1 MRRLIQAAAAQ
12 SMVLDALQGETFVIA
27 LGASVQTL
35 RVKNASPGM
44 LYVFL
49 LKQNFSGGNSFAW
62 GTDIRNGTGV
72 DPRPFAVTVQSFIA
86 DTGGILKANLPGTWS
101 Q

>member
-27 LGASVQTL
+27 LGASVQ
-35 RVKNASPGM
+35 SPGM

-49 LKQNFSGGNSFAW
+49 LKQNFSGGNSVAW
-62 GTDIRNGTGV
+62 GADIRNGTAA

-101 Q
+101 